1 MYIIE
6 DLKKTFGNGDAA
18 NHVLKGLNFTVGD
31 NDIVAVTGA
40 SGSGK
45 TTLINILS
53 TLENDYSGKV
63 TYNEMELSKLSSKQC
78 RKLRLKEFGFIFQ
91 AFHLI
96 STLTVHENIILS
108 ATAKSKNYD
117 KSFYEDLVL
126 RCGIKEKL
134 MYYPHQ
140 LSGGEQ
146 QRVAIARAL
155 LPKPNVI
162 FADEPTGNLDSANSK
177 IVFTLLKDYAVDNKC
192 SLVYVTHEM
201 KYAEF
206 ADKHIVLKD
215 GIIES
220 GEKINETK

>member
-40 SGSGK
+40 SGLGK

-117 KSFYEDLVL
+117 
-126 RCGIKEKL
+126 
-134 MYYPHQ
+134 
-140 LSGGEQ
+140 
-146 QRVAIARAL
+146 
-155 LPKPNVI
+155 
-162 FADEPTGNLDSANSK
+162 
-177 IVFTLLKDYAVDNKC
+177 
-192 SLVYVTHEM
+192 
-201 KYAEF
+201 
-206 ADKHIVLKD
+206 
-215 GIIES
+215 
-220 GEKINETK
+220 